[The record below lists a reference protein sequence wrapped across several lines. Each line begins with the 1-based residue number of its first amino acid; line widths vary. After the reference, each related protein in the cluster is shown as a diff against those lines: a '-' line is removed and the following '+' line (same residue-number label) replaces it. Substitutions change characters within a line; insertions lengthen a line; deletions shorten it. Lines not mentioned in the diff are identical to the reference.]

1 MAEMR
6 IPGIYVTEQQYSL
19 NPLSID
25 NRCVTGFVGIA
36 EQGSLHTPIEIK
48 SFDEY
53 LRAFGG
59 FDTVGNLP
67 FAVYNFFRCG
77 GTECVVVRVA
87 DEKNATKARLSL
99 KCRNGT
105 VDFIAKTEG
114 VWGNQIRVHLWHDTE
129 VLKEII
135 GIDFHDG
142 LWFETSDMDICEN
155 DIIKISFFK
164 HEIFRTVKKKDG
176 QKIYFDTPVKSFE
189 KLANEDSNIKIE
201 KAFVSINISYKGK
214 NENFLYLSMNPQS
227 ERYYETYINE
237 RSRFCNVVAKD
248 VNGIIKP
255 FFAKYALMG
264 NDGIAQLSA
273 SNFIGFYKGLTD
285 YSGLGC
291 FESRDDISLI
301 AIPDVSWLLS
311 QSGKDTEQKEKDIL
325 AVQDAMINQAER
337 FSGRFAILDIPD
349 TTDVLDVLQWVKKFD
364 TSCAAAYFPHIDV
377 IDPLDSYG
385 SKTVRIPP
393 SGAIC
398 GCIAATDGE
407 KGIFNAPAN
416 TILHGAVGLSYI
428 VSNAEHEILYAKG
441 VNMLKYFP
449 GKGIKVW
456 GARTLCSNQN
466 WRYINVRRTF
476 SSICKSLK
484 NGTQW
489 AVFETNDKNLR
500 KRLIRKVSG
509 FLIDLWMKGYLSG
522 ATAEESFYIRCD
534 EELNPPENIDN
545 GILTFDVGFAITKP
559 TEFFT
564 ISITAE
570 KEGAS
575 VYIEEK

>member
-6 IPGIYVTEQQYSL
+6 TPGIYVTEQKYSL

-36 EQGSLHTPIEIK
+36 EQGPLHTPIVIK

-53 LRAFGG
+53 LRVFGD

-67 FAVYNFFRCG
+67 FAVYNYFRCG

-87 DEKNATKARLSL
+87 DEKNAMKARLSV
-99 KCRNGT
+99 KCRNGA
-105 VDFIAKTEG
+105 VDFTAKTEG
-114 VWGNQIRVHLWHDTE
+114 VWGNLIRVSLWYNTE
-129 VLKEII
+129 VIKEIT
-135 GIDFHDG
+135 GIDSQDG
-142 LWFETSDMDICEN
+142 LWFETSDIDICEKE
-155 DIIKISFFK
+155 IVKISLFG
-164 HEIFRTVKKKDG
+164 HEFFRTVEKKDE
-176 QKIYFDTPVKSFE
+176 QKIYFDMPIKSFQR
-189 KLANEDSNIKIE
+189 LANKESNIKIE
-201 KAFVSINISYKGK
+201 KAFVSININCKGK
-214 NENFLYLSMNPQS
+214 SENFLHLSMNPQS
-227 ERYYETYINE
+227 ERYYVSYVNN
-237 RSRFCNVVAKD
+237 RSRFCTVLAKD
-248 VNGIIKP
+248 IKGIIKP
-255 FFAKYALMG
+255 FFATHASMG
-264 NDGIAQLSA
+264 NDGIAELSA
-273 SNFIGFYKGLTD
+273 GSFIGFYKGLTD

-301 AIPDVSWLLS
+301 AIPDISWLLS
-311 QSGKDTEQKEKDIL
+311 QSGKDTEEKEKNVF
-325 AVQDAMINQAER
+325 AVQEAMINHAER
-337 FSGRFAILDIPD
+337 FAGRFAVLDVPD
-349 TTDVLDVLQWVKKFD
+349 TLDVLQIREWAKKID

-385 SKTVRIPP
+385 SKTVRLPP

-398 GCIAATDGE
+398 GCIAATDGS
-407 KGIFNAPAN
+407 KGIFHAPAN
-416 TILHGAVGLSYI
+416 TILHGAVGLSCTI
-428 VSNAEHEILYAKG
+428 SDAEYELLYAQG

-449 GKGIKVW
+449 GRGIKVW
-456 GARTLCSNQN
+456 GARTLSSDPN

-484 NGTQW
+484 AGTQW
-489 AVFETNDKNLR
+489 AIFEVNDKNLR

-522 ATAEESFYIRCD
+522 ATAEESFYVRCD
-534 EELNPPENIDN
+534 EELNPPENIDK
-545 GILTFDVGFAITKP
+545 GLLTLDVGFAITKP

-575 VYIEEK
+575 VYIE